1 MRQGDLFQYRYLWAY
16 QAKRGEEAGRKSRP
30 CCLVIKVR
38 DQLALFPCTTQEPEG
53 RGRIYLE
60 IPDLERKRANLDTRS
75 FIVLD
80 EFNIVRDGQLYDF
93 ESLRPQGQFSEQFL
107 RKIARVLKDA
117 RAEKRQIQN
126 THRT

>member
-80 EFNIVRDGQLYDF
+80 EFNIVRNVSTTLRQWHLDF
-93 ESLRPQGQFSEQFL
+93 KLDFLSLAL
-107 RKIARVLKDA
+107 VD
-117 RAEKRQIQN
+117 
-126 THRT
+126 